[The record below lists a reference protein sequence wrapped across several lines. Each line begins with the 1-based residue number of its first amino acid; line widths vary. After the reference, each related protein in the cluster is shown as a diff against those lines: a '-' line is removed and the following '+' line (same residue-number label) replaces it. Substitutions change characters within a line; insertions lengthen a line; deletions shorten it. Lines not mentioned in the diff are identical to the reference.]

1 MNLLENLN
9 AAIAYL
15 EEHLGDPLDW
25 EALARKAGCS
35 SFQLQRMFPYLTGM
49 TLPEYVRRRRMTR
62 AAVDLLAGGARGA
75 GVGRRDGDEAPPAG
89 KRGVEAGAAV
99 DLGAG
104 DARAAEVALRY
115 GYESP
120 TAFNRAFKAVHGVA
134 PSAARHGGAQLA
146 TYPRLTFT
154 LSVKGAEP
162 MDYRIIEQP
171 AFRVVGVPSGNGD
184 WNVEDAGEKA
194 TAYWTELGPRIHE
207 ILALMDGSEPAGLL
221 GVQLCRD
228 GAFDC
233 YMACVA
239 TDAPCPPAMAE
250 RVVPAATYAVFEC
263 VGPMPQA
270 MNELWHRIL
279 TEWLP
284 ASGFEW
290 ATGSDVERY
299 LTPGMTAPDSRSE
312 VWLPVRPAR

>member
-62 AAVDLLAGGARGA
+62 AAVDLLAG
-75 GVGRRDGDEAPPAG
+75 
-89 KRGVEAGAAV
+89 
-99 DLGAG
+99 
-104 DARAAEVALRY
+104 DARVAEVALRY

-120 TAFNRAFKAVHGVA
+120 TAFNRAFKAVHGGG
-134 PSAARHGGAQLA
+134 PSAARPAGAPQA

>member
-62 AAVDLLAGGARGA
+62 AAVDLR
-75 GVGRRDGDEAPPAG
+75 
-89 KRGVEAGAAV
+89 AGAARV
-99 DLGAG
+99 
-104 DARAAEVALRY
+104 AEVALRY

>member
-62 AAVDLLAGGARGA
+62 AAVDLLAGDARG
-75 GVGRRDGDEAPPAG
+75 
-89 KRGVEAGAAV
+89 
-99 DLGAG
+99 
-104 DARAAEVALRY
+104 AEVALRY

>member
-62 AAVDLLAGGARGA
+62 AAVDL
-75 GVGRRDGDEAPPAG
+75 
-89 KRGVEAGAAV
+89 
-99 DLGAG
+99 GAG
-104 DARAAEVALRY
+104 DARVAEVALRY

>member
-62 AAVDLLAGGARGA
+62 AAVAR
-75 GVGRRDGDEAPPAG
+75 R
-89 KRGVEAGAAV
+89 
-99 DLGAG
+99 AG
-104 DARAAEVALRY
+104 DARVAEVALRY

>member
-62 AAVDLLAGGARGA
+62 AAVDLLAG
-75 GVGRRDGDEAPPAG
+75 
-89 KRGVEAGAAV
+89 
-99 DLGAG
+99 
-104 DARAAEVALRY
+104 DARVAEVALRY

>member
-62 AAVDLLAGGARGA
+62 AAVDLLAGAAR
-75 GVGRRDGDEAPPAG
+75 V
-89 KRGVEAGAAV
+89 
-99 DLGAG
+99 
-104 DARAAEVALRY
+104 AEGALRY

-120 TAFNRAFKAVHGVA
+120 PPSNRAVNALHGVA

>member
-62 AAVDLLAGGARGA
+62 AAVDLLAG
-75 GVGRRDGDEAPPAG
+75 
-89 KRGVEAGAAV
+89 
-99 DLGAG
+99 
-104 DARAAEVALRY
+104 DARVAEVALRY

-207 ILALMDGSEPAGLL
+207 ILALMDGSGPAGLL

>member
-62 AAVDLLAGGARGA
+62 AAAALLAGAAR
-75 GVGRRDGDEAPPAG
+75 V
-89 KRGVEAGAAV
+89 
-99 DLGAG
+99 
-104 DARAAEVALRY
+104 AEVALRY

-194 TAYWTELGPRIHE
+194 TAYWAELGPRIHE

>member
-62 AAVDLLAGGARGA
+62 AAVDLLAADARG
-75 GVGRRDGDEAPPAG
+75 
-89 KRGVEAGAAV
+89 
-99 DLGAG
+99 
-104 DARAAEVALRY
+104 AEVALRD

>member
-62 AAVDLLAGGARGA
+62 AAVDLLAG
-75 GVGRRDGDEAPPAG
+75 
-89 KRGVEAGAAV
+89 
-99 DLGAG
+99 
-104 DARAAEVALRY
+104 DARDAEVALRY

>member
-62 AAVDLLAGGARGA
+62 AAADLR
-75 GVGRRDGDEAPPAG
+75 
-89 KRGVEAGAAV
+89 
-99 DLGAG
+99 AG
-104 DARAAEVALRY
+104 DARVAEVALRY

-194 TAYWTELGPRIHE
+194 TAYWAELGPRIHE

>member
-62 AAVDLLAGGARGA
+62 AAVDLLAG
-75 GVGRRDGDEAPPAG
+75 
-89 KRGVEAGAAV
+89 
-99 DLGAG
+99 
-104 DARAAEVALRY
+104 DARVAEVALRY

-233 YMACVA
+233 SMACVA

>member
-1 MNLLENLN
+1 
-9 AAIAYL
+9 
-15 EEHLGDPLDW
+15 
-25 EALARKAGCS
+25 
-35 SFQLQRMFPYLTGM
+35 
-49 TLPEYVRRRRMTR
+49 
-62 AAVDLLAGGARGA
+62 
-75 GVGRRDGDEAPPAG
+75 
-89 KRGVEAGAAV
+89 
-99 DLGAG
+99 
-104 DARAAEVALRY
+104 
-115 GYESP
+115 
-120 TAFNRAFKAVHGVA
+120 
-134 PSAARHGGAQLA
+134 
-146 TYPRLTFT
+146 
-154 LSVKGAEP
+154 